1 MNHTEF
7 YREYRRREWLAIEIA
22 MKRNRL
28 IEKVGCAVTFYP
40 DYAVVSAVDRNNK
53 LIENIAIDSTELD
66 QESPEYAALMAG
78 VYELE
83 QMSTDEI
90 LAEAVRRGYT
100 IYTEGDTQQ
109 IGGAS
114 EPNEWLSEARGIL
127 WKRSQ
132 R

>member
-7 YREYRRREWLAIEIA
+7 YREYRRREWLAIDIA
-22 MKRNRL
+22 MKRNHM
-28 IEKVGCAVTFYP
+28 IKKAGCAVTFYP

-53 LIENIAIDSTELD
+53 LIENIAIDGVELD
-66 QESPEYAALMAG
+66 RESPEYTALMVG

-83 QMSTDEI
+83 QMTTDEI
-90 LAEAVRRGYT
+90 LSEAVRRGFT
-100 IYTEGDTQQ
+100 IYTKNGVRQ

-114 EPNEWLSEARGIL
+114 EPNEWFSGARGIL